1 MENKAKA
8 ILHAL
13 VIDHFAYPLFVILIA
28 LTMLFLADL
37 TYGLIA
43 AYAFDT
49 NATSV
54 SYYVEQSLYF
64 IFSRQFLAIY
74 HVWGIPLVALQ
85 FVLFFWYAKQRCP
98 CASSLAVLA
107 ISQVVLS
114 FFTDAIDSWPRVRV
128 YVQRDNVGSLLLTL
142 LVVGFIWSVA
152 RWHAKRSGRKRLMSE
167 SQGVERSSVP
177 ILRAGGWQLATV
189 ASTYFVAVLSW
200 LYIEVSLPNMQLQTA
215 EWSSGNPLSQR
226 AATKARN
233 ACHKVLSH
241 RYGNHHDAFVI
252 LGNVGNAES
261 IPYLINALQWQSPP
275 HEDGSVVC
283 TTHHCISRLR
293 ELTGEWHGADYI
305 KWKKWWDET
314 GRKMSPEELAKNVVV
329 NKDRFKRDGN
339 AAEQRGGGD
348 GVPPPHR

>member
-1 MENKAKA
+1 MKNNAKA

-13 VIDHFAYPLFVILIA
+13 VIDYFAYPLFVILIA
-28 LTMLFLADL
+28 FTVLFLSDL
-37 TYGLIA
+37 TFGLIA

-54 SYYVEQSLYF
+54 SYYVEKSLCF
-64 IFSRQFLAIY
+64 LFSRQFLAIY

-85 FVLFFWYAKQRCP
+85 FALFFRYAKQKYP
-98 CASSLAVLA
+98 CATSLAALA
-107 ISQVVLS
+107 ISQVLLS
-114 FFTDAIDSWPRVRV
+114 FITDAIDLWPRIRV
-128 YVQRDNVGSLLLTL
+128 QVQRDNVGSLLLTL
-142 LVVGFIWSVA
+142 LLVGFIWSVA
-152 RWHAKRSGRKRLMSE
+152 RWHAKRFGWSRASSE
-167 SQGVERSSVP
+167 EQDVERRSAT
-177 ILRAGGWQLATV
+177 ILHVGGWRPATV
-189 ASTYFVAVLSW
+189 ASIYFVGVLSW
-200 LYIEVSLPNMQLQTA
+200 LYIEISYPNIQLQTA

-233 ACHKVLSH
+233 AGHKVLSH
-241 RYGNHHDAFVI
+241 RFGNHHDAFVI

-293 ELTGEWHGADYI
+293 ELTGEWYGTDYI

-314 GRKMSPEELAKNVVV
+314 GHKMSPEELAKNVVA
-329 NKDRFKRDGN
+329 NKDQFKQYGN
-339 AAEQRGGGD
+339 GAEQRGEGD